1 MFSAQTIIFV
11 LIVLLLMGGLV
22 IMGLRMKSGSNYS
35 GYNNGYS
42 GYNNTGYNNS
52 GSIFGSLM
60 GRSNQPSS
68 LGSYQFRQPN
78 GFFGGKGKKLLTTV
92 PTYGL
97 VGFLFTF
104 SLVAWSYMTN
114 N

>member
-1 MFSAQTIIFV
+1 MPSAQSIIFII
-11 LIVLLLMGGLV
+11 LVLLLMGGLV
-22 IMGLRMKSGSNYS
+22 FMAMRMKSGSDSNVFS
-35 GYNNGYS
+35 N
-42 GYNNTGYNNS
+42 
-52 GSIFGSLM
+52 LL
-60 GRSNQPSS
+60 GRSNPTSS
-68 LGSYQFRQPN
+68 LGSYRDSFNKPN
-78 GFFGGKGKKLLTTV
+78 NFFGGKGKNLLATV

>member
-1 MFSAQTIIFV
+1 MFSAQSIIFG

-22 IMGLRMKSGSNYS
+22 IMGLRMKSGSNYTGYNS
-35 GYNNGYS
+35 GYNR
-42 GYNNTGYNNS
+42 

-68 LGSYQFRQPN
+68 LGSYNNQSN
-78 GFFGGKGKKLLTTV
+78 GFFGGKGKNLLATV

-104 SLVAWSYMTN
+104 SLVAWSYMAN

>member
-1 MFSAQTIIFV
+1 MFSTQGLIFV
-11 LIVLLLMGGLV
+11 ILVFVLMAGLV
-22 IMGLRMKSGSNYS
+22 FVAMIVKSRSDTPNKNVFSDLLGRSSTSGLGYFDRES
-35 GYNNGYS
+35 GYN
-42 GYNNTGYNNS
+42 
-52 GSIFGSLM
+52 
-60 GRSNQPSS
+60 R
-68 LGSYQFRQPN
+68 PN
-78 GFFGGKGKKLLTTV
+78 GFFGGKGKNLLETV